1 MPLQTGSERFNMKS
15 CSPKRSRCSPVRRAK
30 KNKKPAKKKSS
41 SSTARSRSCSEDH
54 SESKGREPGHSKHKQ
69 GSASSKP
76 EVEALLQEEEGPSLD
91 PLDSAS
97 DETLRGLLVEQLV
110 PEALPVGRLYRP
122 GLIRTTP
129 SSVFPAHQPRP
140 IAPGLI
146 SHGSKPKPV
155 DPFAKINPPPP
166 PATKSSKR
174 EQL

>member
-1 MPLQTGSERFNMKS
+1 MPLQTGSERFNTKS

-54 SESKGREPGHSKHKQ
+54 SKHEQ